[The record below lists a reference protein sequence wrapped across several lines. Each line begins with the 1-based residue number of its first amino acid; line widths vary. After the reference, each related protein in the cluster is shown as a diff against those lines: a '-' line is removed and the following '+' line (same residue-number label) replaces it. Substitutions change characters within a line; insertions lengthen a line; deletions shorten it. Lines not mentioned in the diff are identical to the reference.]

1 VRRTGSLGYQLSG
14 RYYQT
19 RAARIAYFLMQYVS
33 GPTAMTRKTAGAV
46 AVSLVSIDKLTAEQR
61 AGLVAAS
68 QEARPSEE
76 YRIQFAALAQR
87 RLEMHQATAI
97 SRGSAGDAALR

>member
-1 VRRTGSLGYQLSG
+1 
-14 RYYQT
+14 
-19 RAARIAYFLMQYVS
+19 
-33 GPTAMTRKTAGAV
+33 MTRKPAGTG

-68 QEARPSEE
+68 REARPSEE

-87 RLEMHQATAI
+87 RLEMQQATAI
-97 SRGSAGDAALR
+97 SRGSAGMPHDVKQIGRHPAGHQETRRASPTGTVA